1 MEEAGV
7 MQVESGPDKAG
18 SPPSPVEPP
27 VRSVLFGEARFA
39 QHGHSLAQT
48 HEIIEGSVRGSPFFP
63 RLEENVDVL
72 RTACLRLQ
80 RYAEEGYYLGP
91 AAHWFLDNA
100 ALIEEQLSTIRH
112 DLPRGFFRRLP
123 RLRDEPLAGLPRVY
137 GVAWAWVAHTDSG
150 MDAGLLEAYLGAY
163 QEVRPLKLAEL
174 WALPTTL
181 RVVLIEN
188 LRRLAERTVVQQDA
202 RDAARRWFDF
212 GPEQRSCASLDAL
225 LAPVAGLGAGE
236 AFLLQVEQQAEEL
249 PEPEHAQIHEWLK
262 RHLPEPEQALV
273 RQQHEATEDQQSV
286 RNAILTLRRIGAQDW
301 RTVFTRTNPA
311 MRRLASLPTFAAED
325 EETQADSLRRVEK
338 FARKAHCSEEQVAE
352 ALHAFMSEVPDTSD
366 ARAAAGYW
374 LADEGEARLRS
385 ALGIP
390 ARTLPRRGSNGARA
404 LASVAYLGAIA
415 LLSVCATNWIGH
427 RADMSLAPWL
437 PVLAGFLLIWP
448 ISEAVVAL
456 MNRLIAESVPPHRL
470 PRFAFEQGIPD
481 EAQVLVAVP
490 AMLTG
495 HSTVEALARKLE
507 QHYLANPEAR
517 AQFALLSDWPDAPEL
532 SMPADEALL
541 DAAHRAVE
549 TLNDRYPVE
558 PGHPLR
564 FLLLHRA
571 REWSVTEN
579 AYIGWERKRGKLEQL
594 VRMLAEP
601 ACAPFVELGTLSRP
615 RVGTRYVVTLDAD
628 TDMPPGRLRA
638 LVGIAAHPLNRP
650 VVDPVSRRVLRG
662 YGILQPR
669 VVTPLPASGQDTP
682 YRWLFAGECG
692 VDPYSA
698 TSSEIYQDC
707 FGEGTFTG
715 KGLFDVRAAHAT
727 LTGRLPDGQVLS
739 HDLLEG
745 SLARCAVVSDV
756 ALFEDP
762 PAHPDVAASRIH
774 RWTRGDWQL
783 LPFLFDGRRYA
794 CAAINRWKMI
804 DNLRR
809 SLVIPAC
816 VLLLLLAIATRVL
829 PMSWATAAVAAAFCA
844 GPLLGAIA
852 GSAPRR
858 DDGALPIFYRHVL
871 ANLARGLMLGAW
883 HLAQLLELALMYVDA
898 IARAMHRQL
907 ISRRHLLQ
915 WTTSAAA
922 QASARHD
929 FAGLVRKHRR
939 TMFAALAVLFAT
951 AAVSQPNPAARTL
964 VFFVLLWCASPL
976 WIWLASRRIP
986 AHREPPLSGDDKA
999 WLNGI
1004 ARDTWRLYEQH
1015 VTDADNQLPPDNV
1028 QQTPYLAVAH
1038 RTSPTNIGLYLF
1050 ATTAACA
1057 LGFIGRVEM
1066 AERLAATLATLE
1078 RLPRL
1083 RGHFYNWY
1091 DTQSLAV
1098 LHPAYVSSVD
1108 SGNCVAHMLVVAQI
1122 CEALA
1127 SGATSP
1133 LPADTAL
1140 RRSARLLYD
1149 FLPWLDAR
1157 ADAQNLAEFAAAT
1170 FAWPTSAGAT
1180 DETITHLDA
1189 AEREFDALRTSGIAV
1204 PEGLCERIEEHFACA
1219 RSQLADLHVSPV
1231 DMVAALK
1238 GIAMRLR
1245 KLALEADFGLLYDP
1259 QRRLL
1264 HIGYRAESGE
1274 LDDNHYDLLASEAR
1288 LTSLIAIAKG
1298 DIPPQHW
1305 GRLGRPFF
1313 AQGLDVVLKS
1323 WSGSMFEYLMPSLVL
1338 EEPEGSVLGQATRGA
1353 VVAQKLE
1360 AEGRDTPWGISESA
1374 IAVRDHTLAFQ
1385 YGPQGVARLALR
1397 RTPRDERVL
1406 APYATALALLVA
1418 PQSAVANLRALE
1430 AIGARKQYGFIESLD
1445 YTPQRQAA
1453 GSRFVE
1459 VNTFMAHHQA
1469 MVLLSIAHV
1478 LTAGGLRRLAMDSPH
1493 LRAVAPLL
1501 HESLPREL
1509 PPLHDPAPL
1518 PMPRRTRAALMVCDT
1533 EPLAEALPPTQ
1544 LLTNG
1549 RYALY
1554 LRDNGAGYASWDG
1567 LALTRWRDDL
1577 PRDAFGVFH
1586 YVERADARDMHS
1598 LTAHPA
1604 PDPELHY
1611 RCRLQPDRTIF
1622 DAVGETFESSVTVWI
1637 SPEDD
1642 CELRQVELRN
1652 TSRQEIELTLTQYA
1666 EITLA
1671 PLAAD
1676 QAHPAFSNLFVK
1688 AAWDE
1693 ATQALHFHRQPR
1705 LADEAGVCAVHFL
1718 AFADGEIDKVE
1729 PCVDRA
1735 RWLGRYGT
1743 PSAPR
1748 GIGGARTLPDSATP
1762 GLPGVALDTGLDPVA
1777 VLRLKMRIAPGTTR
1791 KIVFGAAA
1799 AREGEVLA
1807 ALVDKYRQPNH
1818 VLRASNMSHTM
1829 AAIRYGELGFDAESW
1844 NALLRLNTLLGAQM
1858 PRDVP
1863 LGPRF
1868 HAGELPYCDRRALW
1882 QYGISG
1888 DRPIIFV
1895 GISDESG
1902 FPFVQQLK
1910 KALRLWTPA
1919 AMPVDLVVLNAEPP
1933 SYHAPVQH
1941 LLDQLRERHA
1951 AQQDERVPQHLR
1963 ATLHVLREHEL
1974 APEARQTLN
1983 MLARVRFQADAR
1995 SLAQQLERFQEELQ
2009 RAAAA
2014 RKGIKRW
2021 QVKPVLPGVRRGREA
2036 DVPGHEFDEAQGDF
2050 RFTLDA
2056 ATHPSRPWVQILAN
2070 PRFGCMVSEVGG
2082 GYTWAENSRM
2092 FQLTPWSNDPLIDPP
2107 GEWLFLHDVDRARVW
2122 PLGRQLFEDAPRSVT
2137 HGIGFTRMEQ
2147 RVAGLDV
2154 TLTWCVDPETS
2165 VKQLSIMLRNGNDE
2179 KRWLRIVALAEWQ
2192 LGSARSER
2200 LSVVTGVERLGF
2212 GRAEDGLVARTSAIA
2227 VTASQTDALGG
2238 FAGAT
2243 AFLALRSESTQP
2255 QEDDWTCNRRE
2266 FFDAAGRMVV
2276 PERLGRRSGA
2286 GLDACGAVGI
2296 TVAAAPGATI
2306 DATLLLGYAATPEL
2320 ARRHLAEVVE
2330 SDPVERLA
2338 RQQAQWPALTGG
2350 TRVRTPDARFDALVN
2365 HWLPY
2370 QTVVCRLW
2378 ARAAFYQAGGA
2389 FGFRD
2394 QLQDAM
2400 ALVTRAP
2407 QLLASQIGLCAARQF
2422 PEGDVQ
2428 HWWHEPGGAGVRTHF
2443 SDDLLWLPY
2452 AVALY
2457 VARTGDAMLLDDS
2470 VPFLAGSKVPDG
2482 AEDIY
2487 ETPQPGPESASIY
2500 EHAARTIDHSLARGE
2515 HGLPLFGTGD
2525 WNDGMNRVGH
2535 EGRGETVWLAWF
2547 LCEVVERFAPI
2558 ALERGDGARVK
2569 RWRIARRAWIK
2580 ALESHGWDGAWY
2592 RRGFFDDGSPLGT
2605 AANPECR
2612 IDLIAQAWAVI
2623 AGTGDPARARQA
2635 MDSANRMLV
2644 DREHT
2649 LVKLLTPPL
2658 QRARPSAGYIQ
2669 AYPPGVRE
2677 NGGQYNHGAVWSL
2690 MAFAKLGRRAEAW
2703 MVFEALSPAHRWR
2716 EAKMGAVY
2724 AVEPYVMAG
2733 DVYTEAPWI
2742 GRGGWSWYTGSAGWL
2757 LHAAVESLC
2766 GVVLARGK
2774 VSLQPCLP
2782 PDWPQAEVQVRH
2794 GSHEHRFLIVTQA
2807 ALADA
2812 AATHPGARRAGPG
2825 ETVDLEGLDVPTTW
2839 IVNADGPP
2847 RKEAPQA
2854 VSSDAAR

>member
-1 MEEAGV
+1 MADAGV
-7 MQVESGPDKAG
+7 LQVESEPKTE
-18 SPPSPVEPP
+18 PSPSPFDPP

-39 QHGHSLAQT
+39 QHGRSLAHT
-48 HEIIEGSVRGSPFFP
+48 HEVIEGSVRGSPFFP
-63 RLEENVDVL
+63 RLEENVAVL
-72 RTACLRLQ
+72 RAACLQLQ

-100 ALIEEQLSTIRH
+100 ALIDEQLSTIRH
-112 DLPRGFFRRLP
+112 DLPRSFFRRLP

-150 MDAGLLEAYLGAY
+150 MDAGLFQAYLGAY
-163 QEVRPLKLAEL
+163 QEVRPLTLAEL

-188 LRRLAERTVVQQDA
+188 LRRLAEHTVVQQDA
-202 RDAARRWFDF
+202 RDAARRWFDYE
-212 GPEQRSCASLDAL
+212 PEQRTLASLDAHYG
-225 LAPVAGLGAGE
+225 PVAALGAGE

-249 PEPEHAQIHEWLK
+249 PEPEHIQIHEWLK
-262 RHLPEPEQALV
+262 VHLPEPEQVLV
-273 RQQHEATEDQQSV
+273 RQQHEATDDQQSV
-286 RNAILTLRRIGAQDW
+286 RNAILTLRRIAAQDW
-301 RTVFTRTNPA
+301 RAVFTSTNPA
-311 MRRLASLPTFAAED
+311 MRRLSSLPAFAAED
-325 EETQADSLRRVEK
+325 EETQADSLRRIEK
-338 FARKAHCSEEQVAE
+338 FAQTARCTELQVAE
-352 ALHAFMSEVPDTSD
+352 ALHGFMSEVPDPSD

-374 LADEGEARLRS
+374 LADEGEARLRA

-390 ARTLPRRGSNGARA
+390 VRTWPRRGSDRARA
-404 LASVAYLGAIA
+404 LATVAYLGAVA
-415 LLSVCATNWIGH
+415 LLSVFAMNWIGH
-427 RADMSLAPWL
+427 RADMSQAQWLRMLAS
-437 PVLAGFLLIWP
+437 FLLIWP

-456 MNRLIAESVPPHRL
+456 MNRLIAESLPPRRL

-481 EAQVLVAVP
+481 EEQVLVAVP
-490 AMLTG
+490 AILTG
-495 HSTVEALARKLE
+495 SSTVEALARQLE

-517 AQFALLSDWPDAPEL
+517 AQFALLSDWPDAPDL
-532 SMPADEALL
+532 VMPNDEALL
-541 DAAHRAVE
+541 DMAHRAVE
-549 TLNDRYPVE
+549 VLNERYPVE
-558 PGHPLR
+558 PGQPLR

-571 REWSVTEN
+571 REWSVSEH

-601 ACAPFVELGTLSRP
+601 SHEPFIHLDALSRP
-615 RVGTRYVVTLDAD
+615 RVGTRYIVTLDAD

-650 VVDPVSRRVLRG
+650 IVDPVSRRVVRG
-662 YGILQPR
+662 YGVLQPR
-669 VVTPLPASGQDTP
+669 IVTPLPASGDDTP
-682 YRWLFAGECG
+682 YRWLFTGECG
-692 VDPYSA
+692 IDPYSA

-715 KGLFDVRAAHAT
+715 KGLLDVRAVHAT
-727 LTGRLPDGQVLS
+727 LTDRLPDGQVLS

-762 PAHPDVAASRIH
+762 PAHPDVAASRLH

-783 LPFLFDGRRYA
+783 LPFLFDRKRYA
-794 CAAINRWKMI
+794 CAAINRWKML

-809 SLVIPAC
+809 SLVIPAS
-816 VLLLLLAIATRVL
+816 VLLLLLSIATRVL
-829 PMSWATAAVAAAFCA
+829 PLSWSIAAVLAAFCA

-858 DDGALPIFYRHVL
+858 DDSALPIFYRHVL
-871 ANLARGLMLGAW
+871 VDLGRAFLLGVW
-883 HLAQLLELALMYVDA
+883 HLAQLLGLAVLYVDA
-898 IARAMHRQL
+898 IARAAYRQL
-907 ISRRHLLQ
+907 VSRRHLLQ
-915 WTTSAAA
+915 WTTAASAA
-922 QASARHD
+922 ASARHD
-929 FAGLVRKHRR
+929 LAGLVRKHRR
-939 TMFAALAVLFAT
+939 TMIAAVVVLFAT
-951 AAVSQPNPAARTL
+951 AAVSQPNAAARTL
-964 VFFVLLWCASPL
+964 VFFAFFWGASPL
-976 WIWLASRRIP
+976 WTWLASRRIP

-1004 ARDTWRLYEQH
+1004 ARDTWRLYERH

-1066 AERLAATLATLE
+1066 AQRLAATLATLE

-1127 SGATSP
+1127 SGGTSP
-1133 LPADTAL
+1133 LPAGTAL
-1140 RRSARLLYD
+1140 HRSARRLYD

-1157 ADAQNLAEFAAAT
+1157 RDAQNLAEFAAAA
-1170 FAWPTSAGAT
+1170 FAWPTNTGAA
-1180 DETITHLDA
+1180 DETVRHLDA
-1189 AEREFDALRTSGIAV
+1189 AEREFDALRTSGVAA
-1204 PEGLCERIEEHFACA
+1204 PDGLYERIEEHFACA
-1219 RSQLADLHVSPV
+1219 RSHLADLYSSPV
-1231 DMVAALK
+1231 DMVTALN
-1238 GIAMRLR
+1238 GIAHRLR

-1288 LTSLIAIAKG
+1288 LTGLIAIAKG

-1338 EEPEGSVLGQATRGA
+1338 EEPEGSVLGRATSGA
-1353 VVAQKLE
+1353 VAAQKLE
-1360 AEGRDTPWGISESA
+1360 AEGRGTPWGISESA

-1418 PQSAVANLRALE
+1418 PQSAVQNLRALE
-1430 AIGARKQYGFIESLD
+1430 AIGARKEYGFIESLD
-1445 YTPQRQAA
+1445 YTPQRQAS
-1453 GSRFVE
+1453 GSSFIE

-1469 MVLLSIAHV
+1469 MSLLAIAHV
-1478 LTAGGLRRLAMDSPH
+1478 LTAGGLRRLAMESPH

-1518 PMPRRTRAALMVCDT
+1518 PTPRRTRAALMVCDT
-1533 EPLAEALPPTQ
+1533 EPLVEALPPTQ

-1554 LRDNGAGYASWDG
+1554 LRGNGAGYASWDG

-1586 YVERADARDMHS
+1586 YVERAEARDMHS

-1611 RCRLQPDRTIF
+1611 HCRLQPDRAIF
-1622 DAVGETFESSVTVWI
+1622 DAIGEGFESSVTVWI

-1652 TSRQEIELTLTQYA
+1652 TRHDTITLTLTQYA

-1688 AAWDE
+1688 ATWDE
-1693 ATQALHFHRQPR
+1693 AGQALHFHRQPR

-1718 AFADGEIDKVE
+1718 AFADGDIDSIE

-1743 PSAPR
+1743 PHVPQ
-1748 GIGGARTLPDSATP
+1748 GTGGATRLPDAATH
-1762 GLPGVALDTGLDPVA
+1762 GLPGVTLETGLDPVA
-1777 VLRLKMRIAPGTTR
+1777 VLSVKMRIEPGTTR
-1791 KIVFGAAA
+1791 KIVFGAAVS
-1799 AREGEVLA
+1799 REGDALA

-1868 HAGELPYCDRRALW
+1868 HAGELPRCDRRSLW

-1888 DRPIIFV
+1888 DRPIAFV
-1895 GISDESG
+1895 SITDESG

-1919 AMPVDLVVLNAEPP
+1919 AMPVDLVVLNTEPP
-1933 SYHAPVQH
+1933 SYYSPVQH
-1941 LLDQLRERHA
+1941 LLDQLRERHM
-1951 AQQDERVPQHLR
+1951 AQQDERIPPHLR
-1963 ATLHVLREHEL
+1963 ATLHVLREQEL
-1974 APEARQTLN
+1974 TPEARQTLN

-1995 SLAQQLERFQEELQ
+1995 SLGQQLERFQEDLQ
-2009 RAAAA
+2009 RAANA
-2014 RKGIKRW
+2014 RKAIKRW
-2021 QVKPVLPGVRRGREA
+2021 QVKPVLPMVRRGRVA
-2036 DVPGHEFDEAQGDF
+2036 SVPPHEFDEAQGDF
-2050 RFTLDA
+2050 RFQLDA
-2056 ATHPSRPWVQILAN
+2056 ATHPSRPWVQILAS

-2154 TLTWCVDPETS
+2154 ALTWCVDPETS
-2165 VKQLSIMLRNGNDE
+2165 VKQLSIMVRNGGDE

-2192 LGSARSER
+2192 LGSARQER

-2212 GRAEDGLVARTSAIA
+2212 GSAAEGLVAKTRAIA

-2238 FAGAT
+2238 FGGAT
-2243 AFLALRSESTQP
+2243 AFLALRSESALP

-2266 FFDAAGRMVV
+2266 FFDGAGRMVV

-2286 GLDACGAVGI
+2286 GLDACAAVGI
-2296 TVAAAPGATI
+2296 TLPAAPGEAI
-2306 DATLLLGYAATPEL
+2306 DATLLLGCETTPEL
-2320 ARRHLAEVVE
+2320 ARKLLASVAEA
-2330 SDPVERLA
+2330 DPAERLA
-2338 RQQAQWPALTGG
+2338 RQQAQWPALIGS
-2350 TRVRTPDARFDALVN
+2350 TRVHTPDARFDALVN

-2407 QLLASQIGLCAARQF
+2407 QLLAAQIRLGAARQF
-2422 PEGDVQ
+2422 PQGDVQ

-2457 VARTGDAMLLDDS
+2457 VERTGDVMLLDDS
-2470 VPFLAGSKVPDG
+2470 VPFLAGSQVPEG

-2487 ETPQPGPESASIY
+2487 ETPQPGQDSASIY
-2500 EHAARTIDHSLARGE
+2500 EHAARTIDHSLKLGE

-2535 EGRGETVWLAWF
+2535 EGRGESVWLAWF
-2547 LCEVVERFAPI
+2547 LCDVVKHFAPI
-2558 ALERGDGARVK
+2558 ALERGDAERVQ
-2569 RWRIARRAWIK
+2569 RWRNARHGWIE

-2605 AANPECR
+2605 AANPECK

-2623 AGTGDPARARQA
+2623 TGAGDAARAKQA
-2635 MDSANRMLV
+2635 MDSANVMLV

-2649 LVKLLTPPL
+2649 LVKLLTPAL
-2658 QRARPSAGYIQ
+2658 QHARPSAGYIQ

-2690 MAFAKLGRRAEAW
+2690 MAFAKLVRGAEAW
-2703 MVFEALSPAHRWR
+2703 TVFEALSPAHRWR
-2716 EAKMGAVY
+2716 DAKLGPAY
-2724 AVEPYVMAG
+2724 AIEPYVMAG
-2733 DVYTEAPWI
+2733 DIYTEPPWV

-2757 LHAAVESLC
+2757 LRAAVESLC
-2766 GVVLARGK
+2766 GVVLAQDK
-2774 VSLQPCLP
+2774 VMLAPCLP
-2782 PDWPQAEVQVRH
+2782 PDWPQAEVLVRH
-2794 GSHEHRFLIVTQA
+2794 GPHEHRFLIVTRA
-2807 ALADA
+2807 ALSDA
-2812 AATHPGARRAGPG
+2812 TATNPQARRATPG
-2825 ETVDLEGLDVPTTW
+2825 ETIDLASVDASTTW
-2839 IVNADGPP
+2839 IVSADGVVKQEQP
-2847 RKEAPQA
+2847 ET
-2854 VSSDAAR
+2854 VSSDAGQ